1 MARGCLATGYIVFFL
16 PHTVKRMSFPPSRL
30 TMPRTRSFSLS
41 TPSSVR
47 SGLTRKMVS
56 YSRR

>member
-1 MARGCLATGYIVFFL
+1 MARGCLDTGYMVFFL
-16 PHTVKRMSFPPSRL
+16 PHTVKRISFPPSRL
-30 TMPRTRSFSLS
+30 TMPRTRSLTRS